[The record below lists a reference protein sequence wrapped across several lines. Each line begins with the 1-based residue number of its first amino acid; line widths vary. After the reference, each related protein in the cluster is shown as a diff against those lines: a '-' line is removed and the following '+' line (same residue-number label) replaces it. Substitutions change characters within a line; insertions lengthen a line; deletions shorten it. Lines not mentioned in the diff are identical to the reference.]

1 MSDETPVPDTQ
12 ADAFSKLRDEMSEQ
26 FAQLKSSFESELA
39 ERDSRIVELTEQNTS
54 LQRALVRSA
63 MTEPTPVP
71 KQKTEKEVYDETI
84 SALADKTLRYMSL
97 R

>member
-1 MSDETPVPDTQ
+1 MSDETPVSDTQ
-12 ADAFSKLRDEMSEQ
+12 ADAISKLRDEMTEQ
-26 FAQLKSSFESELA
+26 FAQLKSSFESEIA
-39 ERDSRIVELTEQNTS
+39 QRDSRITELTEQNTS

-63 MTEPTPVP
+63 MTEPTSAP

>member
-1 MSDETPVPDTQ
+1 MSEETPVSDTQ
-12 ADAFSKLRDEMSEQ
+12 ADAISKLRDEMSEQ

-63 MTEPTPVP
+63 MTEPTPAP

-84 SALADKTLRYMSL
+84 SALADRTLRYMSL